1 MNQNMKRLFIL
12 VAATAIIA
20 ACGEKIIQTPDT
32 ELIPVN
38 LSLGIDTR
46 VTDTA
51 FENGDMVGV
60 YMVNYNGSDAGIL
73 ATSGN
78 AYDNVKGTY
87 TNKWSFEQQLYWKD
101 NVTKADFY
109 VYYPYANPAS
119 ISSYMFMTKTDQ
131 RVVSDY
137 KTSDFVWGKVA
148 GVAPTKETI
157 GILTNH
163 KLSNMVINVTP
174 GDGFTAESL
183 AAATVSVQVLNVK
196 TNALINLA
204 TGEVSATGDSGSV
217 LPYKSGDIYKAVI
230 VPQTIAEGS
239 NLIMVTIDNVNYTL
253 AKGFTFVSGK
263 QHMFTVSVNKSST
276 GINIGIDG
284 WVTDDIDNGGS
295 AE

>member
-1 MNQNMKRLFIL
+1 
-12 VAATAIIA
+12 
-20 ACGEKIIQTPDT
+20 
-32 ELIPVN
+32 
-38 LSLGIDTR
+38 
-46 VTDTA
+46 
-51 FENGDMVGV
+51 
-60 YMVNYNGSDAGIL
+60 
-73 ATSGN
+73 
-78 AYDNVKGTY
+78 
-87 TNKWSFEQQLYWKD
+87 
-101 NVTKADFY
+101 
-109 VYYPYANPAS
+109 
-119 ISSYMFMTKTDQ
+119 MTKTDQ
-131 RVVSDY
+131 RVVSEY

-148 GVAPTKETI
+148 GVAPTNETI

>member
-1 MNQNMKRLFIL
+1 MKRLFTL

-20 ACGEKIIQTPDT
+20 ACGEKINQTPET
-32 ELIPVN
+32 EKIPVN

-51 FENGDMVGV
+51 FENGDQVGV
-60 YMVNYNGSDAGIL
+60 YMVNYNGSVAGSL

-101 NVTKADFY
+101 NETKADFY
-109 VYYPYANPAS
+109 VYYPYASPAS

-131 RVVSDY
+131 RVASDY
-137 KTSDFVWGKVA
+137 KASDFVWGKLA

-157 GILTNH
+157 GIITNH
-163 KLSNMVINVTP
+163 KLSNMVINVVP

-196 TNALINLA
+196 TNALVNLA
-204 TGEVSATGDSGSV
+204 TGEVSATGDAGSV
-217 LPYKSGDIYKAVI
+217 LPYKSGDLYKAVI
-230 VPQTIAEGS
+230 VPQTVSEGS
-239 NLIMVTIDNVNYTL
+239 NLVLVTINNVNYTL

-263 QHMFTVSVNKSST
+263 QHVFTVSVNKSST